1 MPKSLFIDPAK
12 LMESGHV
19 KFNDIPVNQ
28 YGKTVAQERAAFGDG
43 ELVRIYRDMAI
54 LREFESMLNRI
65 KTQGNYNGVET
76 TYPGPAHLSL
86 GQESA
91 AVGQAYL
98 LGREDCIFGS
108 HRSHSEVL
116 AKSLSCIQ
124 KLPDGELMSIMEGFF
139 GGAILRSIE
148 KVYKAADA
156 KDLAIHFLLYGA
168 LAELFARENGFHKG
182 MGGSMHMFF
191 LPFGVYPNNAI
202 VGGSGTIAAGAAL
215 YKKCNGKGGLVICN
229 IGDGS
234 LGCGPVW
241 EALNFAAMG
250 QYDTLWEDGKKG
262 GLPIIFNIFNNGYGM
277 GGQTSGETMAYD
289 MPVRVSAGVSPGG
302 MGAERVWGH
311 NPLAVIDAYRR
322 KRKLIESAKG
332 PVFLDVL
339 TYRLVGHSTSDQNAY
354 RSKEEIDAWQ
364 EVDPCTV
371 FRRQLVEAGV
381 AGDGAFDDIWAETG
395 ERMTKICK
403 WASDM
408 AMSPYA
414 DFNADGA
421 VIERMMF
428 SGGRGSGSAA
438 PAAASA
444 VAPVAATAG
453 SAAAVAASGSA
464 GSPAPAPVAAPVAA
478 PASSAAPAAT
488 AVAPATAG
496 SAAPAPAGSA
506 APAPVAAPAPA
517 DGAAART
524 APAATLI
531 AKEACSRVKQ
541 IAGKERSAFKDGK
554 PVSKMRQYNIRDA
567 IFEPLLDKFYEDPT
581 LIAYGEDV
589 RDWGG
594 AFAVYRGLA
603 EALPHSRLF
612 NAPISEAA
620 IVGTGVGYGMCGGR
634 AVVELMYCDFIGRA
648 GDEVFN
654 QLSKW
659 QAMSAGILKMPVVL
673 RVSIG
678 AKYGAQH
685 SQDWT
690 ALCAHIPGLKVCF
703 PATPYEAK
711 GLMAAALNGEDPV
724 VFFESQRIYDM
735 GEMFREGG
743 VPSEPYELA
752 FGDVNVVRAGS
763 DVTVLTIGATLYKAV
778 EAADQLE
785 DKYGLSA
792 EVINLHSLV
801 PLDYSRIAES
811 VAKTGRVVLASD
823 ACARGS
829 FLNDVA
835 RNITELCFD
844 DLDAPPVVVGA
855 RNWITPPFEF
865 DEYFFPQ
872 AGWIL
877 DAIHEK
883 LLPLPGYSPATNG
896 FLPVEQLRRARAG
909 V

>member
-1 MPKSLFIDPAK
+1 MPIAPEELKKSGKIKIA
-12 LMESGHV
+12 
-19 KFNDIPVNQ
+19 DIPVNQ
-28 YGKTVAQERAAFGDG
+28 YGKTVAEERAAFGDG

-54 LREFESMLNRI
+54 LREFESMLNQI
-65 KTQGNYNGVET
+65 KTQGGYNGVET

-98 LGREDCIFGS
+98 LGRDDFIFGS

-124 KLPDGELMSIMEGFF
+124 KLPESELMDIMESFF
-139 GGAILRSIE
+139 DGAILRSLE
-148 KVYKAADA
+148 KVHKPKDA

-215 YKKCNGKGGLVICN
+215 YKKCNGKDGLVICN

-241 EALNFAAMG
+241 EALNFSAMG
-250 QYDTLWEDGKKG
+250 QFGTLWEDGKKG

-277 GGQTSGETMAYD
+277 GGQTSGETMAYG
-289 MPVRVSAGVSPGG
+289 MAARVGAGVAPNG
-302 MGAERVWGH
+302 MHAERVWGH

-322 KRKLIESAKG
+322 KKQDVGNSDG
-332 PVFLDVL
+332 PVLLDVL

-354 RSKEEIDAWQ
+354 RSKEEIEAWQ
-364 EVDPCTV
+364 AADPCST
-371 FRRQLVEAGV
+371 FRRELVGAGV
-381 AGDGAFDDIWAETG
+381 AGDGVFDDIWAETA
-395 ERMTKICK
+395 ERMTKICR
-403 WASDM
+403 WASDPGL
-408 AMSPYA
+408 SPYA
-414 DFNADGA
+414 DFDRDAA

-428 SGGRGSGSAA
+428 SNGSAA
-438 PAAASA
+438 ANGSGGAGGKAGGELGAASA
-444 VAPVAATAG
+444 SAADAAAAAAAAFGAGAAG
-453 SAAAVAASGSA
+453 SAAG
-464 GSPAPAPVAAPVAA
+464 
-478 PASSAAPAAT
+478 
-488 AVAPATAG
+488 
-496 SAAPAPAGSA
+496 APAPAEPGR
-506 APAPVAAPAPA
+506 
-517 DGAAART
+517 RT
-524 APAATLI
+524 SETLI
-531 AKEACSRVKQ
+531 PKSECSRVKQ
-541 IAGKERSAFKDGK
+541 IAGKERFAFKDGK

-567 IFEPLLDKFYEDPT
+567 IFEPMLDKFYEDPT
-581 LIAYGEDV
+581 LITYGEDV

-603 EALPHSRLF
+603 EALPYSRLF

-690 ALCAHIPGLKVCF
+690 ALCTHIPGLKVCF

-711 GLMAAALNGEDPV
+711 GLMSAALNGTDPV

-735 GEMFREGG
+735 GEMFHEGG
-743 VPSEPYELA
+743 VPAGPYEITL
-752 FGDVNVVRAGS
+752 GDVNVVMPGS
-763 DVTVLTIGATLYKAV
+763 DVTILTVGATLYKAV
-778 EAADQLE
+778 EAAKTLRE
-785 DKYGLSA
+785 SYGLSA

-801 PLDYSRIAES
+801 PLDYSKIIES
-811 VAKTGRVVLASD
+811 VSKTGRVVLASD

-844 DLDAPPVVVGA
+844 ELDAPPAVVGA

-872 AGWIL
+872 ADWII

-883 LLPLPGYSPATNG
+883 LLPLPGRVAATNG
-896 FLPVEQLRRARAG
+896 FLAVEQLRRARQG

>member
-1 MPKSLFIDPAK
+1 MPKSLFIDPAA
-12 LMESGHV
+12 LSGKGVIH
-19 KFNDIPVNQ
+19 FADIPVNQ
-28 YGKTVAQERAAFGDG
+28 YGKTVAQERRSKNFTDAD
-43 ELVRIYRDMAI
+43 LVRIYRDMTV
-54 LREFESMLNRI
+54 LREFEHMLNLI
-65 KTQGNYNGVET
+65 KTQSAYNGVET

-98 LGREDCIFGS
+98 LDRQDMIFGS

-116 AKSLSCIQ
+116 AKALSCIH
-124 KLPDGELMSIMEGFF
+124 KLPDAELLSVMEGFF
-139 GGAILRSIE
+139 GGRILRTLE
-148 KVYKAADA
+148 KVHKAKDV

-168 LAELFARENGFHKG
+168 LTEIFARENGFHKG

-215 YKKCNGKGGLVICN
+215 YKKCNDDTGLVVCN

-250 QYDTLWEDGKKG
+250 QFDTLWEGKKKG
-262 GLPIIFNIFNNGYGM
+262 GLPLIFNIFNNGYGM

-289 MPVRVSAGVSPGG
+289 MLARIGAGLAPNE
-302 MGAERVWGH
+302 MHAERVWGH

-322 KRKLIESAKG
+322 KKETIAAADG
-332 PVFLDVL
+332 PVLLDVL

-354 RSKEEIDAWQ
+354 RSKEEIEAWQ
-364 EVDPCTV
+364 AADPCVT
-371 FRRQLVEAGV
+371 FRAELVAAGV
-381 AGDGAFDDIWAETG
+381 AKDGVFDAIWAETR
-395 ERMTKICK
+395 ERMTKVCG
-403 WASDM
+403 WAADTEL
-408 AMSPYA
+408 SPYA
-414 DFNADGA
+414 DFAKDGA
-421 VIERMMF
+421 VIERLMF
-428 SGGRGSGSAA
+428 SNERAPTAAKA
-438 PAAASA
+438 PARKPE
-444 VAPVAATAG
+444 VLIPK
-453 SAAAVAASGSA
+453 
-464 GSPAPAPVAAPVAA
+464 
-478 PASSAAPAAT
+478 
-488 AVAPATAG
+488 
-496 SAAPAPAGSA
+496 
-506 APAPVAAPAPA
+506 A
-517 DGAAART
+517 D
-524 APAATLI
+524 
-531 AKEACSRVKQ
+531 CSRVKQ
-541 IAGKERSAFKDGK
+541 IAGKERAAVVDGK
-554 PVSKMRQYNIRDA
+554 PVSRMRTYNIRDA
-567 IFEPLLDKFYEDPT
+567 IFEPLIDKFYEDPT
-581 LIAYGEDV
+581 LVAYGEDV

-603 EALPHSRLF
+603 EVLPYSRLF

-620 IVGTGVGYGMCGGR
+620 IVGTGVGYGLCGGR

-673 RVSIG
+673 RVSVG

-711 GLMAAALNGEDPV
+711 GLMCAALAGSDPV
-724 VFFESQRIYDM
+724 VFFESQRIYDV
-735 GEMFREGG
+735 GEMFHEGG
-743 VPSEPYELA
+743 VPKEPYEIE
-752 FGDVNVVRAGS
+752 FGSVNVVRRGG
-763 DVTVLTIGATLYKAV
+763 DVTILTVGATLYKAV
-778 EAADQLE
+778 EAAELLAE
-785 DKYGLSA
+785 RYGVSA
-792 EVINLHSLV
+792 EVVNLHSLV
-801 PLDYSRIAES
+801 PLDYTEIAAS
-811 VAKTGRVVLASD
+811 VAKTGRVLLASD
-823 ACARGS
+823 ACARGN

-844 DLDAPPVVVGA
+844 DLDAPPVLVGA

-872 AGWIL
+872 ASWII

-883 LLPLPGYSPATNG
+883 LLPLPGHTASVNHFA
-896 FLPVEQLRRARAG
+896 PVEQMRRAKAG